1 MILQCLTCKQACT
14 FTKHNIV
21 HGHYYPCLNRLQ
33 PYFLRTASHGFHTSS
48 VLLMALR
55 MQTFPRFLPLL
66 HMPSRFCFLILFSV
80 KKKQKTNT
88 QQNSERD
95 FHKGWGLYT
104 KESLAWAQL
113 WLWVWMFACQCEDG
127 RCVQVV
133 MPCLRI
139 LAKDKMKKGSIGEWV
154 WWRIEDVCKL
164 IMPLNVPAS
173 Q

>member
-80 KKKQKTNT
+80 KKTKNKHPAEFREGFSQRVR
-88 QQNSERD
+88 SV
-95 FHKGWGLYT
+95 HKGISGLST
-104 KESLAWAQL
+104 A
-113 WLWVWMFACQCEDG
+113 
-127 RCVQVV
+127 VV
-133 MPCLRI
+133 M
-139 LAKDKMKKGSIGEWV
+139 SV
-154 WWRIEDVCKL
+154 DVC
-164 IMPLNVPAS
+164 VS
-173 Q
+173 V

>member
-80 KKKQKTNT
+80 KKTKQTPSRIQRGIFTKGEVCT
-88 QQNSERD
+88 QRN
-95 FHKGWGLYT
+95 
-104 KESLAWAQL
+104 L
-113 WLWVWMFACQCEDG
+113 WLEHSCGYECG
-127 RCVQVV
+127 
-133 MPCLRI
+133 CLRVSVRTV
-139 LAKDKMKKGSIGEWV
+139 A
-154 WWRIEDVCKL
+154 VCR
-164 IMPLNVPAS
+164 
-173 Q
+173 